1 MIEINLLPPELRSK
15 AKRAE
20 VVKPTGKQPVYL
32 LYIIPALLAI
42 LVCVHVYVAV
52 TDAVNGRQ
60 LSSLNDKWKS
70 LEQRRKEVAEFKK
83 EFDAATNNINTIQ
96 QLTGQRINY
105 AEKLNKLSLY
115 LPKGVWFVD
124 LVLDQKNMV
133 LKGSVVSLQKE
144 EFNLI
149 NGFIDSLKKDYGFIK
164 DFNSLEL
171 SSIQRRVIVAYDIV
185 DFILTGTQKAK

>member
-20 VVKPTGKQPVYL
+20 TVKPTGKQPVYL
-32 LYIIPALLAI
+32 FYIIPALLAL

-52 TDAVNGRQ
+52 TDAVKGRQ
-60 LSSLNDKWKS
+60 LASLDNKWRS
-70 LEQRRKEVAEFKK
+70 LEQRRKEVTEFKK

-96 QLTGQRINY
+96 QLTIQRINY

-115 LPKGVWFVD
+115 LPKGAWFVD

-133 LKGSVVSLQKE
+133 LKGSVVSLKKE

-149 NGFIDSLKKDYGFIK
+149 NGFIDSLKKDHGFIK

>member
-20 VVKPTGKQPVYL
+20 TVKPTGKQPVYL
-32 LYIIPALLAI
+32 LYIIPALLAL

-52 TDAVNGRQ
+52 TDAVKGRQ
-60 LSSLNDKWKS
+60 LASLDNKWRS

-83 EFDAATNNINTIQ
+83 EFDAATNNINTIR
-96 QLTGQRINY
+96 QLTSQRINY

-171 SSIQRRVIVAYDIV
+171 SSIQRRVIVAYDII
-185 DFILTGTQKAK
+185 DFILTGAQKAK

>member
-20 VVKPTGKQPVYL
+20 TVKPTGKQPVYL
-32 LYIIPALLAI
+32 LYIIPALLAL

-52 TDAVNGRQ
+52 TDAVKGRQ
-60 LSSLNDKWKS
+60 LASLDNKWRS
-70 LEQRRKEVAEFKK
+70 LEQRRKEAAEFKK
-83 EFDAATNNINTIQ
+83 EFDAVTNNINTIQ
-96 QLTGQRINY
+96 QLTSQRVNC

-115 LPKGVWFVD
+115 LPKGVWFLD

-133 LKGSVVSLQKE
+133 LKGSVISPQKE
-144 EFNLI
+144 ELNLI

-171 SSIQRRVIVAYDIV
+171 SSIQRRMIVSYDIV
-185 DFILTGTQKAK
+185 DFILTGAQKAK

>member
-20 VVKPTGKQPVYL
+20 TVKPTGKQPVYL
-32 LYIIPALLAI
+32 FYIIPALLAL

-52 TDAVNGRQ
+52 TDAVKGRQ
-60 LSSLNDKWKS
+60 LASLDNKWRS
-70 LEQRRKEVAEFKK
+70 LEQRRKEVTEFKK

-96 QLTGQRINY
+96 QLTSQRINY

-149 NGFIDSLKKDYGFIK
+149 NGFIDS
-164 DFNSLEL
+164 
-171 SSIQRRVIVAYDIV
+171 
-185 DFILTGTQKAK
+185 

>member
-20 VVKPTGKQPVYL
+20 TVKPTGKQPVYL
-32 LYIIPALLAI
+32 FYIIPALLAL

-52 TDAVNGRQ
+52 TDAVKGRQ
-60 LSSLNDKWKS
+60 LASLDNKWRS
-70 LEQRRKEVAEFKK
+70 LEQRRKEVTEFKK

-96 QLTGQRINY
+96 QLTSQRINY

>member
-1 MIEINLLPPELRSK
+1 M
-15 AKRAE
+15 
-20 VVKPTGKQPVYL
+20 
-32 LYIIPALLAI
+32 
-42 LVCVHVYVAV
+42 
-52 TDAVNGRQ
+52 
-60 LSSLNDKWKS
+60 
-70 LEQRRKEVAEFKK
+70 
-83 EFDAATNNINTIQ
+83 
-96 QLTGQRINY
+96 
-105 AEKLNKLSLY
+105 
-115 LPKGVWFVD
+115 D